1 MQSKG
6 PQERW
11 GHARLRRG
19 PANLS
24 MICATPMC
32 QATNVVITDEGVADL
47 RGLLQD
53 SVTAL
58 AHEFEGDT
66 IEAPVIDVELPLAEW
81 KLRLNEIV
89 AFLESSNLQ
98 AVALAE
104 ALVAHTGSEQRA
116 QFDQFLMQVT
126 GIGFRGRGAQR
137 TRHAG
142 AIVTMEHILE
152 SWLLHANRRPKI
164 LIADDQPTNIRVLYE
179 LFRDQCDVF
188 MATTGAQTMQI
199 CRAELPDLIL
209 LDVVMDD
216 IDGHE
221 VCRRLKAD
229 PLTGAIPII
238 FVTSQNQEADE
249 VIALG
254 LGAVD
259 FITKPINPVI
269 VRARVRTHLT
279 LKLQGDLLRASA
291 LLDGLTGVANR
302 RKFDEDV
309 QTDWRQCLRESA
321 PLSLILIDIDYF
333 KLYNDRYGHQAGD
346 NLPETCRKGSI

>member
-1 MQSKG
+1 
-6 PQERW
+6 
-11 GHARLRRG
+11 
-19 PANLS
+19 
-24 MICATPMC
+24 
-32 QATNVVITDEGVADL
+32 
-47 RGLLQD
+47 
-53 SVTAL
+53 
-58 AHEFEGDT
+58 
-66 IEAPVIDVELPLAEW
+66 
-81 KLRLNEIV
+81 
-89 AFLESSNLQ
+89 
-98 AVALAE
+98 
-104 ALVAHTGSEQRA
+104 
-116 QFDQFLMQVT
+116 
-126 GIGFRGRGAQR
+126 
-137 TRHAG
+137 
-142 AIVTMEHILE
+142 MEHILE
-152 SWLLHANRRPKI
+152 SWLLHTNRRPKI
-164 LIADDQPTNIRVLYE
+164 LIADDQPTNIRVLFE

-188 MATTGAQTMQI
+188 MATSGAQTIQI

-229 PLTGAIPII
+229 PLTSAIPII

-346 NLPETCRKGSI
+346 NCLKLVAMALFETLRRPYDKLARYGGEEFACLLPKTKLSGASAMAQRMQTRVSELRVEHLGSNVDQIVTISLGVASMVPTPSVTPELLLKAADQQLYEAKRTGRARVCALAAS

>member
-1 MQSKG
+1 
-6 PQERW
+6 
-11 GHARLRRG
+11 
-19 PANLS
+19 
-24 MICATPMC
+24 
-32 QATNVVITDEGVADL
+32 
-47 RGLLQD
+47 
-53 SVTAL
+53 
-58 AHEFEGDT
+58 
-66 IEAPVIDVELPLAEW
+66 
-81 KLRLNEIV
+81 
-89 AFLESSNLQ
+89 
-98 AVALAE
+98 
-104 ALVAHTGSEQRA
+104 
-116 QFDQFLMQVT
+116 
-126 GIGFRGRGAQR
+126 
-137 TRHAG
+137 
-142 AIVTMEHILE
+142 MEHILE

-188 MATTGAQTMQI
+188 MATSGAQTIQI

-229 PLTGAIPII
+229 SLTGAIPII

-309 QTDWRQCLRESA
+309 QTDWRQCLRETA

-346 NLPETCRKGSI
+346 NCLKLVARALFEALRRPYDKLARYGGEEFACLLPKTELAGASAMAERMQTRVSELNVEHLGSDVDQVVTISLGVASMVPAPSVTPELLLKAADQQLYEAKRTGRARVCALTTS

>member
-1 MQSKG
+1 
-6 PQERW
+6 
-11 GHARLRRG
+11 
-19 PANLS
+19 
-24 MICATPMC
+24 
-32 QATNVVITDEGVADL
+32 
-47 RGLLQD
+47 
-53 SVTAL
+53 
-58 AHEFEGDT
+58 
-66 IEAPVIDVELPLAEW
+66 
-81 KLRLNEIV
+81 
-89 AFLESSNLQ
+89 
-98 AVALAE
+98 
-104 ALVAHTGSEQRA
+104 
-116 QFDQFLMQVT
+116 
-126 GIGFRGRGAQR
+126 
-137 TRHAG
+137 
-142 AIVTMEHILE
+142 MEHILE

-188 MATTGAQTMQI
+188 MATSGAQTIQI

-229 PLTGAIPII
+229 SLTGAIPII

-309 QTDWRQCLRESA
+309 QTDWRQCLRETA

-346 NLPETCRKGSI
+346 NCLKLVARALFEALRRPYDKLARYGGEEFACLLPKTELAGASAMAERMQTRVSELNVEHLGSDVDQVVTISLGVASMVPTPSVTPELLLKAADQQLYEAKRTGRARVCALTTS

>member
-1 MQSKG
+1 
-6 PQERW
+6 
-11 GHARLRRG
+11 
-19 PANLS
+19 
-24 MICATPMC
+24 
-32 QATNVVITDEGVADL
+32 
-47 RGLLQD
+47 
-53 SVTAL
+53 
-58 AHEFEGDT
+58 
-66 IEAPVIDVELPLAEW
+66 
-81 KLRLNEIV
+81 
-89 AFLESSNLQ
+89 
-98 AVALAE
+98 
-104 ALVAHTGSEQRA
+104 
-116 QFDQFLMQVT
+116 
-126 GIGFRGRGAQR
+126 
-137 TRHAG
+137 
-142 AIVTMEHILE
+142 MEHILE
-152 SWLLHANRRPKI
+152 SWLLHTNRRPKI
-164 LIADDQPTNIRVLYE
+164 LIADDQPTNIRVLFE

-188 MATTGAQTMQI
+188 MATSGAQTIQI

-229 PLTGAIPII
+229 SLTSAIPII

-346 NLPETCRKGSI
+346 NCLKLVAMALFETLRRPYDKLARYGGEEFACLLPKTKLAGASAMAQRMQTRVSELRVEHLGSNVDQIVTISLGVASMVPTPSVTPELLLKAADQQLYEAKRTGRARVCALAAS

>member
-1 MQSKG
+1 
-6 PQERW
+6 
-11 GHARLRRG
+11 
-19 PANLS
+19 
-24 MICATPMC
+24 
-32 QATNVVITDEGVADL
+32 
-47 RGLLQD
+47 
-53 SVTAL
+53 
-58 AHEFEGDT
+58 
-66 IEAPVIDVELPLAEW
+66 
-81 KLRLNEIV
+81 
-89 AFLESSNLQ
+89 
-98 AVALAE
+98 
-104 ALVAHTGSEQRA
+104 
-116 QFDQFLMQVT
+116 
-126 GIGFRGRGAQR
+126 
-137 TRHAG
+137 
-142 AIVTMEHILE
+142 MEHILE

-188 MATTGAQTMQI
+188 MATSGAQTIQI

-209 LDVVMDD
+209 LDVVMED

-229 PLTGAIPII
+229 SLTGAIPII

-309 QTDWRQCLRESA
+309 QTDWRQCLRETA

-346 NLPETCRKGSI
+346 NCLKLVARALFEALRRPYDKLARYGGEEFACLLPKTELAGASAMAERMQTRVSELNVEHLGSDVDQVVTISLGVASMVPAPSVTPELLLKAADQQLYEAKRTGRARVCALTTS

>member
-1 MQSKG
+1 
-6 PQERW
+6 
-11 GHARLRRG
+11 
-19 PANLS
+19 
-24 MICATPMC
+24 
-32 QATNVVITDEGVADL
+32 
-47 RGLLQD
+47 
-53 SVTAL
+53 
-58 AHEFEGDT
+58 
-66 IEAPVIDVELPLAEW
+66 
-81 KLRLNEIV
+81 
-89 AFLESSNLQ
+89 
-98 AVALAE
+98 
-104 ALVAHTGSEQRA
+104 
-116 QFDQFLMQVT
+116 
-126 GIGFRGRGAQR
+126 
-137 TRHAG
+137 
-142 AIVTMEHILE
+142 MEHILE

-188 MATTGAQTMQI
+188 MATSGAQTIQI

-209 LDVVMDD
+209 LDVVMED

-229 PLTGAIPII
+229 SLTNAIPIM
-238 FVTSQNQEADE
+238 FVTSQNHEADE

-309 QTDWRQCLRESA
+309 QTDWRQCLRETA

-346 NLPETCRKGSI
+346 TCLKLVAKALAETLRRPYDKLARYGGEEFGCLLPKTELAGASAIAERMQTRVSELRVEHLGSDVDQVVTISLGVASMVPTASITPELLLKAADQQLYEAKRTGRARVCALSTS

>member
-1 MQSKG
+1 
-6 PQERW
+6 
-11 GHARLRRG
+11 
-19 PANLS
+19 
-24 MICATPMC
+24 
-32 QATNVVITDEGVADL
+32 
-47 RGLLQD
+47 
-53 SVTAL
+53 
-58 AHEFEGDT
+58 
-66 IEAPVIDVELPLAEW
+66 
-81 KLRLNEIV
+81 
-89 AFLESSNLQ
+89 
-98 AVALAE
+98 
-104 ALVAHTGSEQRA
+104 
-116 QFDQFLMQVT
+116 
-126 GIGFRGRGAQR
+126 
-137 TRHAG
+137 
-142 AIVTMEHILE
+142 MEHILE

-188 MATTGAQTMQI
+188 MATSGAQTIQI
-199 CRAELPDLIL
+199 CRAESPDLIL

-229 PLTGAIPII
+229 PLTNAIPIM
-238 FVTSQNQEADE
+238 FVTSQNHEADE

-309 QTDWRQCLRESA
+309 QTDWRQCLRETV
-321 PLSLILIDIDYF
+321 PLSLVLIDIDYF

-346 NLPETCRKGSI
+346 NCLKLVAKALAETLRRPYDKLARYGGEEFGCLLPKTELAGASAIAERMQARVSELRVEHLGSDVDQVVTISLGVASMVPTLSITPELLLKAADQQLYEAKRTGRARVCALSTS

>member
-1 MQSKG
+1 
-6 PQERW
+6 
-11 GHARLRRG
+11 
-19 PANLS
+19 
-24 MICATPMC
+24 
-32 QATNVVITDEGVADL
+32 
-47 RGLLQD
+47 
-53 SVTAL
+53 
-58 AHEFEGDT
+58 
-66 IEAPVIDVELPLAEW
+66 
-81 KLRLNEIV
+81 
-89 AFLESSNLQ
+89 
-98 AVALAE
+98 
-104 ALVAHTGSEQRA
+104 
-116 QFDQFLMQVT
+116 
-126 GIGFRGRGAQR
+126 
-137 TRHAG
+137 
-142 AIVTMEHILE
+142 MEHILE

-346 NLPETCRKGSI
+346 NCLKLVARALFDALRRPYDKLARYGGEEFACLLPKTELAGASAMAERMQTRVSQLNVEHLGSDVDQVVTISLGVACMVPTPSVTPELLLKAADQQLYEAKRTGRARVCTLTTS

>member
-1 MQSKG
+1 
-6 PQERW
+6 
-11 GHARLRRG
+11 
-19 PANLS
+19 
-24 MICATPMC
+24 
-32 QATNVVITDEGVADL
+32 
-47 RGLLQD
+47 
-53 SVTAL
+53 
-58 AHEFEGDT
+58 
-66 IEAPVIDVELPLAEW
+66 
-81 KLRLNEIV
+81 
-89 AFLESSNLQ
+89 
-98 AVALAE
+98 
-104 ALVAHTGSEQRA
+104 
-116 QFDQFLMQVT
+116 
-126 GIGFRGRGAQR
+126 
-137 TRHAG
+137 
-142 AIVTMEHILE
+142 MEHILE

-188 MATTGAQTMQI
+188 MATSGAQTIQI

-229 PLTGAIPII
+229 SRTSAIPII

-279 LKLQGDLLRASA
+279 LKLRVICCG
-291 LLDGLTGVANR
+291 
-302 RKFDEDV
+302 
-309 QTDWRQCLRESA
+309 
-321 PLSLILIDIDYF
+321 
-333 KLYNDRYGHQAGD
+333 QAHCS
-346 NLPETCRKGSI
+346 TA

>member
-1 MQSKG
+1 
-6 PQERW
+6 
-11 GHARLRRG
+11 
-19 PANLS
+19 
-24 MICATPMC
+24 
-32 QATNVVITDEGVADL
+32 
-47 RGLLQD
+47 
-53 SVTAL
+53 
-58 AHEFEGDT
+58 
-66 IEAPVIDVELPLAEW
+66 
-81 KLRLNEIV
+81 
-89 AFLESSNLQ
+89 
-98 AVALAE
+98 
-104 ALVAHTGSEQRA
+104 
-116 QFDQFLMQVT
+116 
-126 GIGFRGRGAQR
+126 
-137 TRHAG
+137 
-142 AIVTMEHILE
+142 MEHILE
-152 SWLLHANRRPKI
+152 RWLLHANRRPKI

-188 MATTGAQTMQI
+188 MATSGAQTIQI

-229 PLTGAIPII
+229 PLTNAIPII
-238 FVTSQNQEADE
+238 FVTSLNQEADE

-269 VRARVRTHLT
+269 VGARVRTHLT

-309 QTDWRQCLRESA
+309 QTDWRQCLRETA

-333 KLYNDRYGHQAGD
+333 KRYNDRYGHQAGD
-346 NLPETCRKGSI
+346 NCLKLVARALFETLRRPYDKVARYGGEEFACLLPKTELAGARAMAEKMQTRVSELNVEHLGSDVDQIVTISLGVASMVPTPSVTPELLLKAADQQLYQAKRMGRARVCALTAS

>member
-1 MQSKG
+1 
-6 PQERW
+6 
-11 GHARLRRG
+11 
-19 PANLS
+19 
-24 MICATPMC
+24 
-32 QATNVVITDEGVADL
+32 
-47 RGLLQD
+47 
-53 SVTAL
+53 
-58 AHEFEGDT
+58 
-66 IEAPVIDVELPLAEW
+66 
-81 KLRLNEIV
+81 
-89 AFLESSNLQ
+89 
-98 AVALAE
+98 
-104 ALVAHTGSEQRA
+104 
-116 QFDQFLMQVT
+116 
-126 GIGFRGRGAQR
+126 
-137 TRHAG
+137 
-142 AIVTMEHILE
+142 MEHVLE
-152 SWLLHANRRPKI
+152 SWLLHTNRRPKI

-188 MATTGAQTMQI
+188 MATSGAQTIQI

-229 PLTGAIPII
+229 PLTSAIPII

-309 QTDWRQCLRESA
+309 QTDWRQCLRETA

-346 NLPETCRKGSI
+346 NCLKLVARALSETLRRPYDKLARYGGEEFACLLPKTKLAGASAMAERMQARVSELRVEHLGSDVDQVVTISLGVASMVPTPSETPELLLKAADQQLYEAKRTGRARVCALTTS